1 MNHPDKAQR
10 SPVSKHEGH
19 NPDDPRVEVVE
30 DLAMVLCSCCSDG
43 LLRWR
48 DRQCKSDWAHH
59 DPFEIEGVECDAA
72 SMLTAAVELGI
83 PIYTGA
89 ELEFETENA

>member
-1 MNHPDKAQR
+1 MDHPDKAQR

-30 DLAMVLCSCCSDG
+30 DLAMALCSCCSDG

-48 DRQCKSDWAHH
+48 DRQC
-59 DPFEIEGVECDAA
+59 
-72 SMLTAAVELGI
+72 
-83 PIYTGA
+83 
-89 ELEFETENA
+89 